1 MCRGCSFYGIQAN
14 TPLSLSS
21 KGRPKIRGWHHG
33 CLLREAVGGGDGYY
47 PLYPCPLDGVGGGA
61 AGAAPVGVG
70 CVADRAWFEVA
81 IVGSLAVM
89 SRVVVGVLGRSVVAL
104 ICMCGEQRAAVQLG
118 G

>member
-1 MCRGCSFYGIQAN
+1 MECKR
-14 TPLSLSS
+14 THLSLSLEAMQRECS
-21 KGRPKIRGWHHG
+21 ARGWHHG

>member
-1 MCRGCSFYGIQAN
+1 MEYKRTHSLCSIMEYKRTHLRCVQ
-14 TPLSLSS
+14 
-21 KGRPKIRGWHHG
+21 RRGWHHG

-104 ICMCGEQRAAVQLG
+104 ICMCGEQRAAVQFG